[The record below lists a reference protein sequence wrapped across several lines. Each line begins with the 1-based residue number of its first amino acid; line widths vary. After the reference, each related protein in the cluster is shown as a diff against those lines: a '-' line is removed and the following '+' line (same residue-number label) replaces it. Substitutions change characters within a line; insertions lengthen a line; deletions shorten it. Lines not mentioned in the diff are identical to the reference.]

1 MSLECPKGCRAKVT
15 SFSRGVTMPTQ
26 WKPKSVDCASRKVN
40 SQYKV
45 FEKYFNRFKGKYT
58 KW

>member
-1 MSLECPKGCRAKVT
+1 
-15 SFSRGVTMPTQ
+15 MPTQ
-26 WKPKSVDCASRKVN
+26 WKPKSVDCARRKVI